1 MPFPKIIPA
10 LADLTQDIAGPL
22 PVELLQNWA
31 SGTQDL
37 TTAEELLERF
47 RLGGH
52 VVSTDTSGL
61 SRMTQERDLLEVLSA
76 ISAPKEIVH
85 ALGTEIGGRPIGT
98 WVADNSEM
106 YYPLSLAPEDVLD
119 AMNEAQFRIAEVTP
133 VQIGL
138 CVHSGVFYEIGGGL
152 YGQDA
157 LLVEYLAERFA
168 GPGEILV
175 TRQLV
180 DALAQ
185 PEWYSFVPRSD
196 LESIHPAGVL
206 RLTGARRMPQ
216 LDGKNVGYPHPFSP
230 DFFELFLRLKGS
242 PPHEEVKARIYEQY
256 LRECAILFLAREQR
270 REAENS
276 LSFLLDELVMNAL
289 LDTLVRKAMR
299 ARDHIAAS
307 GGGIAILSF
316 ETVPQAL
323 EFAEEIRMRFSGNGL
338 PVSLGIDW
346 GPVLLLRNPSGPSG
360 IAGDPVNVTSKIS
373 EDLGEPGK
381 IHVTSRAARH
391 LQGVL
396 SDNHFSVTISDLL
409 LTGIVL

>member
-31 SGTQDL
+31 NGTQDL
-37 TTAEELLERF
+37 ATAEELLERF
-47 RLGGH
+47 RIGGH

-119 AMNEAQFRIAEVTP
+119 AMNEAQFRIAELTP
-133 VQIGL
+133 VQIGM
-138 CVHSGVFYEIGGGL
+138 CVHSGVFYEIGSGL

-157 LLVEYLAERFA
+157 LLVEYLAERYA

-180 DALAQ
+180 DALTQ
-185 PEWYSFVPRSD
+185 PECYSFVPRGD

-206 RLTGARRMPQ
+206 RLTGARRMSQ
-216 LDGKNVGYPHPFSP
+216 LDGKNVGYPHPFSS
-230 DFFELFLRLKGS
+230 DFFELFLRFRG
-242 PPHEEVKARIYEQY
+242 PPPDEEVKVQIYEQY
-256 LRECAILFLAREQR
+256 QRECAILFLAREQH

-276 LSFLLDELVMNAL
+276 LSSLLDELVMNAL
-289 LDTLVRKAMR
+289 LDTIVRKEMR
-299 ARDHIAAS
+299 AQDHIAAS

-323 EFAEEIRMRFSGNGL
+323 EFAEKARMRFSENGL

-346 GPVLLLRNPSGPSG
+346 GSVLLLRNQSGPSG
-360 IAGDPVNVTSKIS
+360 IAGDPVNVASKIS
-373 EDLGEPGK
+373 EDLGEPGR

-396 SDNHFSVTISDLL
+396 SDSHFSIRISDLP

>member
-37 TTAEELLERF
+37 ATAEKLLERF

-76 ISAPKEIVH
+76 ISAPKEILH
-85 ALGTEIGGRPIGT
+85 ALGTEIGGRPVGI

-106 YYPLSLAPEDVLD
+106 YYPLSVAPEDVLD
-119 AMNEAQFRIAEVTP
+119 AMNEAQFRIAELAS
-133 VQIGL
+133 VQIGI
-138 CVHSGVFYEIGGGL
+138 CAHSGVFYEIGSGL

-157 LLVEYLAERFA
+157 LLVEYLAEQFA

-185 PEWYSFVPRSD
+185 PECYSFVRRSD
-196 LESIHPAGVL
+196 LESIHLAGVL
-206 RLTGARRMPQ
+206 RLTRARRMPQ
-216 LDGKNVGYPHPFSP
+216 LAGKNVGYPHPFSA
-230 DFFELFLRLKGS
+230 DFFELFLRLKG
-242 PPHEEVKARIYEQY
+242 PPPCEEVKARIYEQY

-270 REAENS
+270 REAENN
-276 LSFLLDELVMNAL
+276 LSSLLDELVINAL
-289 LDTLVRKAMR
+289 MDTVVQKQER

-307 GGGIAILSF
+307 AGGIAILSF

-323 EFAEEIRMRFSGNGL
+323 EFAQEIRTRFSENGL

-346 GPVLLLRNPSGPSG
+346 GPVLLLRNQSGPGG
-360 IAGDPVNVTSKIS
+360 IAGDPVNVASKIS

-381 IHVTSRAARH
+381 VHVTDRAARH
-391 LQGVL
+391 LQGV
-396 SDNHFSVTISDLL
+396 FSERQFNIRISGLL

>member
-31 SGTQDL
+31 NGTQDL
-37 TTAEELLERF
+37 ATAEELLERF

-85 ALGTEIGGRPIGT
+85 ALGTEIGGRPIGI

-106 YYPLSLAPEDVLD
+106 YYPLSVAPEDVLD
-119 AMNEAQFRIAEVTP
+119 AMNKAQFRAAELAS
-133 VQIGL
+133 VQIGI
-138 CVHSGVFYEIGGGL
+138 CAHSGIFYEIGSGL

-157 LLVEYLAERFA
+157 LLVEYLAEQFA
-168 GPGEILV
+168 GPGEILA

-185 PEWYSFVPRSD
+185 PECYSFVPRNN

-216 LDGKNVGYPHPFSP
+216 LEGKNVGYPHPFSP
-230 DFFELFLRLKGS
+230 DFFELFMRLKG
-242 PPHEEVKARIYEQY
+242 PPPDEEVKARICEQY

-276 LSFLLDELVMNAL
+276 LSSLLDELVMNAL
-289 LDTLVRKAMR
+289 VDTVLRKAMR

-346 GPVLLLRNPSGPSG
+346 GPVLLLCNESGPSG
-360 IAGDPVNVTSKIS
+360 IAGDPVNVASKVS

-381 IHVTSRAARH
+381 IHVTSRAAQH

-396 SDNHFSVTISDLL
+396 SDGHFSIRISGLL